1 MLYYKSKEKSVSIYY
16 APKEVVDMKVGDL
29 VKDRWGTVGVLVKF
43 IDPIEIRWLVQW
55 SNGKQYGANQD
66 TLELVSAS

>member
-1 MLYYKSKEKSVSIYY
+1 MSRYY
-16 APKEVVDMKVGDL
+16 APTEVVDMKVGDL
-29 VKDRWGTVGVLVKF
+29 VKDRWRTVGVLVKF
-43 IDPIEIRWLVQW
+43 IEPIEIRWLVQW